1 MNKKNI
7 TIGIIGPTNSG
18 KSTLLNNIIGEKLAI
33 VTHKSQTTRSAF
45 KGIKIIDDTQMI
57 FIDTPGIFDA
67 KTKFEKAMLENA
79 YDILNDVDLVFLLID
94 CKKSIND
101 FDENFLKNIKA
112 LEEKTFLIL
121 NKIDLIEREL
131 LLAKVNNF
139 TKLFDFKE
147 TFLISAKSGD
157 GVQDLLDKSSK
168 LSNNEYWLYPEDQ
181 TADVPMARIA
191 SEITREKIFLFLHE
205 EIPYSSTVETEG
217 WITNK
222 SKSITIDQTIYV
234 SKKNHVGIVLGKGGK
249 MIKSIGIASREDIEK
264 ILNNKVNLKI
274 NVKYKKDWSNKKEH
288 YEDIGLN
295 FN

>member
-94 CKKSIND
+94 CKKSIDD
-101 FDENFLKNIKA
+101 FDENFLKNIKV
-112 LEEKTFLIL
+112 LEEKIFLIL
-121 NKIDLIEREL
+121 NKIDLIEREQ
-131 LLAKVNNF
+131 LLAKVKNF
-139 TKLFDFKE
+139 TELFDFKE

-274 NVKYKKDWSNKKEH
+274 NVKYKKDWSTKKEH

-295 FN
+295 F

>member
-94 CKKSIND
+94 CKKSIED
-101 FDENFLKNIKA
+101 FDENFLKNIKV

-121 NKIDLIEREL
+121 NKIDLIEREQ
-131 LLAKVNNF
+131 LLAKVKNF
-139 TKLFDFKE
+139 NKLFEFKE

-181 TADVPMARIA
+181 TADVSMARIA

-217 WITNK
+217 WMTNK

-274 NVKYKKDWSNKKEH
+274 NVKYKKDWSTKKEH

-295 FN
+295 F

>member
-57 FIDTPGIFDA
+57 FIDTPGIFNA

-94 CKKSIND
+94 CKKSLDD
-101 FDENFLKNIKA
+101 FDENFLKNIKV

-121 NKIDLIEREL
+121 NKIDLIERGL
-131 LLAKVNNF
+131 LLAKVKNF
-139 TKLFDFKE
+139 TKFFNFKE

-168 LSNNEYWLYPEDQ
+168 LSNNEYWLYPENQ

-274 NVKYKKDWSNKKEH
+274 NVKYKKDWLTKKEH

-295 FN
+295 F

>member
-45 KGIKIIDDTQMI
+45 KGIKIIGNTQMV

-79 YDILNDVDLVFLLID
+79 YNILNDVDLIYLLID

-101 FDENFLKNIKA
+101 LDINFLKSIKI
-112 LEEKTFLIL
+112 LEEKIFLIL
-121 NKIDLIEREL
+121 NKIDLIDREL
-131 LLAKVNNF
+131 LLLKVKDFNDRYN
-139 TKLFDFKE
+139 FKE

-157 GVQDLLDKSSK
+157 GVKDLIEKSTE
-168 LSNNEYWLYPEDQ
+168 LSNSDYWLYPEDQ
-181 TADVPMARIA
+181 TADTPMARIA

-205 EIPYSSTVETEG
+205 EIPYLSTVETED
-217 WITNK
+217 WIKNK
-222 SKSITIDQTIYV
+222 SRTITINQTIYV
-234 SKKNHVGIVLGKGGK
+234 GKKNHVGIVLGKAGK
-249 MIKSIGIASREDIEK
+249 MIKSIGTASRIDIEK
-264 ILNNKVNLKI
+264 ILNQKVNLKI
-274 NVKYKKDWSNKKEH
+274 NVKYKKDWLNKKEH

>member
-57 FIDTPGIFDA
+57 FIDTPGIFNA

-94 CKKSIND
+94 CKKSFDD
-101 FDENFLKNIKA
+101 FDENFLKNIKV

-131 LLAKVNNF
+131 LLAKVKNF

-168 LSNNEYWLYPEDQ
+168 LSNNEYWLYPENQ

-274 NVKYKKDWSNKKEH
+274 NVKYKRDWSTKKEH

-295 FN
+295 F